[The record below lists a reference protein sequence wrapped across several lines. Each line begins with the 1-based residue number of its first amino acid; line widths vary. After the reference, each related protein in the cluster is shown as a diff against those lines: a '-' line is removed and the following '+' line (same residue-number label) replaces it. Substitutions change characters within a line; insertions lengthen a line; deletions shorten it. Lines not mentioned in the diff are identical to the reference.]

1 VRETVVARSY
11 AEALFELG
19 ERHDAHEEFARG
31 FELMATLLASDP
43 RIGMFMAT
51 PKIDAQQKQQA
62 LRTALAER
70 VSPLFLNFVMVVV
83 RNRRQRLLA
92 TIGEAYGELMDES
105 RGRVRARVTLAHEA
119 DAALRATIT
128 AELERL
134 TGKTVMPAITVDP
147 SILGGIIVRYGDHIM
162 DGSLRRRL
170 LALRR
175 RLVEATLPPR
185 G

>member
-1 VRETVVARSY
+1 
-11 AEALFELG
+11 
-19 ERHDAHEEFARG
+19 
-31 FELMATLLASDP
+31 
-43 RIGMFMAT
+43 
-51 PKIDAQQKQQA
+51 
-62 LRTALAER
+62 
-70 VSPLFLNFVMVVV
+70 
-83 RNRRQRLLA
+83 
-92 TIGEAYGELMDES
+92 
-105 RGRVRARVTLAHEA
+105 
-119 DAALRATIT
+119 LRATIT

>member
-83 RNRRQRLLA
+83 RKRRQRLLA
-92 TIGEAYGELMDES
+92 TS
-105 RGRVRARVTLAHEA
+105 AR
-119 DAALRATIT
+119 RT
-128 AELERL
+128 A
-134 TGKTVMPAITVDP
+134 
-147 SILGGIIVRYGDHIM
+147 S
-162 DGSLRRRL
+162 
-170 LALRR
+170 
-175 RLVEATLPPR
+175 
-185 G
+185 

>member
-1 VRETVVARSY
+1 VHETVVARSY

-19 ERHDAHEEFARG
+19 EKHGAHEEFARG
-31 FELMATLLASDP
+31 FELMARLLASDS
-43 RIGMFMAT
+43 RIGTFLGT
-51 PKIDAQQKQQA
+51 PKIAVQQKQQA
-62 LRTALAER
+62 LRTALAHQ
-70 VSPLFLNFVMVVV
+70 VTPLFLNFVMVLV
-83 RNRRQRLLA
+83 RKRRQRLLG

-119 DAALRATIT
+119 DATLRDRIT

-134 TGKTVMPAITVDP
+134 TGKTVVPAITVDP
-147 SILGGIIVRYGDHIM
+147 DILGGIIVRYGDHIM

-170 LALRR
+170 LTLRR